1 MKKRIPFFWIFSVF
15 LGLVHFSALRSFGGS
30 GLGPSARSMEP
41 DQAIGQLFFVEINPE
56 TSPRDLEEIKKRAL
70 NAELRGVI
78 FVDIPV
84 SRVKE
89 TMLFFRKEEIQP
101 HLFCGI
107 DFSRGFP
114 DSLFGVHPVPSPASL
129 GCISDERS
137 VKAVGY
143 EIGVRMQ
150 SLGLD
155 FVILPRL
162 SQFEGNGNF
171 KNYIGSEASDI
182 ARVLSSLSSGMHL
195 AKILPV
201 VDFDFLGIAYSP
213 RTESLF
219 NSGYT
224 FQALQ
229 DLFGKDRFLAIG
241 NLGESAILRDEL
253 GFEGLVMSR
262 AFNEKDKQVFSEKN
276 LSTEHLFHK
285 GISLFR
291 FSKPPKKEYKTLR
304 KVIEKNGLDE
314 DFYAKTNAILN
325 IDPYGNRLSSVDL
338 HEFAGVSGFGLG
350 ELLEECRKSALVT
363 VDPHHLLPIIDLEES
378 RIALLEIRDPDQAEV
393 SIRDQVERYRKV
405 SWLGVGTGSSV
416 DSLDFQ
422 TIEKWVS
429 GFSKKD
435 YLIIN
440 YSGVGGGQKTV
451 DLISGMGSK
460 LGLKLIHIYN
470 GVIPQGAR
478 NQTFVFCPD
487 RGRDVDM
494 AVAEILFGGGYSTGR
509 MAFSSSKMGIP
520 SGTGFFL
527 HKIDRLGRGLPQE
540 LSMDQDILVSIDD
553 VIEEALTD
561 SATPGGQV
569 MVVRDG
575 NIIYENSFG
584 NHDYEDKK
592 LVMEEN
598 IYDIASVTKVAG
610 TLQAIMKLYE
620 WGVLDLDSKASQ
632 YLPELKGTNKED
644 LIVRDV
650 LVHQAGL
657 KPYIPFW
664 AHIMKREDQ
673 VDFFYCQHK
682 GNWFSVPVTDSLYT
696 MASIHDSLWH
706 WTIDSELLQ
715 EEEEGGYKYRYS
727 DLSFYILLE
736 IAERLLNQPIEHFL
750 EQNQW
755 DPIGISRMSYN
766 PLRRFD
772 RAQIIPTEV
781 DHYFRN
787 QRIQGTVHDQGAAL
801 LGGVGGHAG
810 LFSNSL
816 ELAKLFQMN
825 MNSGNYGARKYFRD
839 GTVELFTS
847 QDREKNRRGLGW
859 DKPNPFGEGPTSELC
874 SYNTFGHS
882 GFTGTMA
889 WADPDFDLVYVF
901 LSNRTFPDASN
912 RKLIDQNIRTRI
924 QDLIYDSI
932 FKEELEEASRL
943 KGPLNEMLYPPEI
956 KDE

>member
-1 MKKRIPFFWIFSVF
+1 M
-15 LGLVHFSALRSFGGS
+15 
-30 GLGPSARSMEP
+30 GPSARSMEP

-56 TSPRDLEEIKKRAL
+56 TTPRDLEEIKKRAL
-70 NAELRGVI
+70 SGEIRGVI

-84 SRVKE
+84 SKVKE
-89 TMLFFRKEEIQP
+89 TIPFFRKKEIQP
-101 HLFCGI
+101 GLFCGI

-114 DSLFGVHPVPSPASL
+114 DSLFGAHPVPSPASL
-129 GCISDERS
+129 GCVSDERL

-143 EIGVRMQ
+143 EIGLRMG

-155 FVILPRL
+155 FIILPRL
-162 SQFEGNGNF
+162 SQFEGSGNF

-182 ARVLSSLSSGMHL
+182 AGVLSNLSSGISL
-195 AKILPV
+195 SKVLPV
-201 VDFDFLGIAYSP
+201 IDFDFLGVAYSP

-224 FQALQ
+224 LQALE
-229 DLFGKDRFLAIG
+229 DLFGSNRFLAVG

-253 GFEGLVMSR
+253 GFEGLVMNR
-262 AFNEKDKQVFSEKN
+262 AFNEKVRQVFSEKN
-276 LSTEHLFHK
+276 LSAEYLFDK

-304 KVIEKNGLDE
+304 KIIEKNRLDE
-314 DFYAKTNAILN
+314 DFYSKTNAILN
-325 IDPYGNRLSSVDL
+325 IDFYSNRHSSIDS
-338 HEFAGVSGFGLG
+338 HELAEISGYGLG

-363 VDPHHLLPIIDLEES
+363 LDPRHLLPIIDLEES
-378 RIALLEIRDPDQAEV
+378 RIGLLEIRDRDQAAA
-393 SIRDQVERYRKV
+393 SIREQVGRYQKI
-405 SWLGVGTGSSV
+405 SWLGIETGSSV
-416 DSLDFQ
+416 DSMDFR
-422 TIEKWVS
+422 TIEKWIN
-429 GFSKKD
+429 GFSKRD
-435 YLIIN
+435 YLIID
-440 YSGVGGGQKTV
+440 YSGGAAGQKAV
-451 DLISGMGSK
+451 DHISGIGSK
-460 LGLKLIHIYN
+460 LGLKQVHVYN

-478 NQTFVFCPD
+478 NQTFIFCPD
-487 RGRDVDM
+487 RGEDVNR
-494 AVAEILFGGGYSTGR
+494 AVAEIIFGGGFSTGR
-509 MAFSSSKMGIP
+509 MAFSSSRMGVP
-520 SGTGFFL
+520 SGSGFFL
-527 HKIDRLGRGLPQE
+527 HKIDRIGQGLPQE
-540 LSMDQDILVSIDD
+540 LSMDQNILFRIDD
-553 VIEEALTD
+553 VLEEALTD

-569 MVVRDG
+569 MVVKGG

-584 NHDYEDKK
+584 KHDYEDEKP
-592 LVMEEN
+592 VMEEN

-610 TLQAIMKLYE
+610 TLQAVMKLYE
-620 WGVLDLDSKASQ
+620 WGVLDLDAKASE
-632 YLPELKGTNKED
+632 YLPELRGTNKED

-673 VDFFYCQHK
+673 ADFFYCQHK

-696 MASIHDSLWH
+696 MASIHDSLWN
-706 WTIDSELLQ
+706 WTIDSELLE

-766 PLRRFD
+766 PLQRFD
-772 RAQIIPTEV
+772 KAEIIPTEV

-839 GTVELFTS
+839 GIVELFTS

-943 KGPLNEMLYPPEI
+943 EGPLHEMLYSPEI